1 MSVAVKTLLMG
12 RGFPL
17 CACVSGAS
25 WCARIVWVA
34 HGPPPGVVL
43 PREWEAHFAK
53 MSAQFEESL
62 RAMAL
67 VMLMSKAKPDTAL
80 ARDM

>member
-1 MSVAVKTLLMG
+1 
-12 RGFPL
+12 
-17 CACVSGAS
+17 
-25 WCARIVWVA
+25 
-34 HGPPPGVVL
+34 
-43 PREWEAHFAK
+43 